1 VYRFIRFFIL
11 GLPAFLFLCALVI
24 PFIPGAMGMFSDSP
38 GPWYQPVTARLLL
51 AALFYSYPVTFVCTS
66 IRDEMFL
73 SPGYYLVLAGYT
85 LLWILIL
92 RSIFRFFEHR
102 AKKAS

>member
-1 VYRFIRFFIL
+1 VYRFIRFFVL

-24 PFIPGAMGMFSDSP
+24 PFVPGAMGMFSDSA
-38 GPWYQPVTARLLL
+38 GLWYQPVTARLFL
-51 AALFYSYPVTFVCTS
+51 AALFYSYPVTFLCTS
-66 IRDEMFL
+66 FRDEMFL

-92 RSIFRFFEHR
+92 RWIFRRFEDR
-102 AKKAS
+102 ARKAS